1 MKVQVWGMSISR
13 SLKALL
19 FGCISSIGVFAG
31 APEYAVAQNIASM
44 SPSALR
50 DLCTKG
56 TDYDPSRIEI
66 ACSDALRS
74 NFLDDHAKAAAHN
87 RRAQAF
93 TDLGRRDKAISDY
106 DDSLT
111 ILDKLIGPDISEPAD
126 LFQRAVALQGLGRID
141 RALATYTE
149 VLQRDPNEVQALINR
164 GTILSGA
171 GKYGQA
177 IADFDNAIRLMPDNV
192 LAYMERGNAYG
203 QTGEFARSL
212 ADLNKAISLSPSNA
226 QTYVMRGVSLGHQGK
241 NQRALADYST
251 ALSINPRNVDALTDR
266 AAISELQGD
275 NDKAVKDLTTAIS
288 LLDNDNDS
296 LAHYNRGVA
305 YFAMQQYDKALADY
319 TAAIEI
325 DGKMDVAYGN
335 RCLTRVLLGRELAK
349 ASDDCDK
356 AIELN
361 PNGQNLYNVRGFVD
375 LKLGRNDQALADY
388 NTALKLDPNSP
399 HALYGRGLAKKRRGD
414 VDGEADRSA
423 ARAARPNIEQSFSM
437 FGVF

>member
-1 MKVQVWGMSISR
+1 MSVSR
-13 SLKALL
+13 SLKASLL
-19 FGCISSIGVFAG
+19 GCIFFTGAVAAG
-31 APEYAVAQNIASM
+31 HGFAVAQNIASL

-50 DLCTKG
+50 DLCAKG
-56 TDYDPSRIEI
+56 TDYDPSRIEF
-66 ACSDALRS
+66 ACNDALRS
-74 NFLDDHAKAAAHN
+74 TFLDDRSKAVAHN
-87 RRAQAF
+87 RRAQALV
-93 TDLGRRDKAISDY
+93 DLGHGDRAVGDFNDA
-106 DDSLT
+106 LV
-111 ILDKLIGPDISEPAD
+111 ILDKLIDADVSEPAD
-126 LFQRAVALQGLGRID
+126 LYQRAVALQGLGRID
-141 RALATYTE
+141 RAILAYDQ
-149 VLQRDPNEVQALINR
+149 VLKRDPNVVPALVNR
-164 GTILSGA
+164 GTILSTA

-177 IADFDNAIRLMPDNV
+177 IADFDAAIRLMPDSV

-203 QTGEFARSL
+203 KTGEFARSL

-226 QTYVMRGVSLGHQGK
+226 RAYVLRGVSLGHQGK
-241 NQRALADYST
+241 NQRAKADYNT

-266 AAISELQGD
+266 AAIYELEGD
-275 NDKAVKDLTTAIS
+275 NDKAVKDLTVAIG
-288 LLDNDNDS
+288 LLDNDDDS

-305 YFAMQQYDKALADY
+305 YFAMQQYDRALADY

-356 AIELN
+356 AIALN

-414 VDGEADRSA
+414 VDGEADLAA